1 MLRTPIHGSR
11 KRGRIWGRFE
21 DEGILKPFGDKRFQG
36 EVLFHSSFI
45 TEQTKYVY
53 FRGIMFSINFAYGL
67 FLVDDQD
74 ASNPS
79 SFPPYNCLY
88 TSLRPFF
95 GTKILKIIKNQ
106 KKDQFEFCKR
116 CASCTNASIT
126 HSRAS
131 KTSKTLRVFWIILKI
146 HGIVDCIR

>member
-1 MLRTPIHGSR
+1 MGHTFERCSELPNLGL
-11 KRGRIWGRFE
+11 GNEEGFE

-79 SFPPYNCLY
+79 SFPPYIFYIRLWVWNSKMMSFY
-88 TSLRPFF
+88 QNTENQNSSIFNFYPS
-95 GTKILKIIKNQ
+95 KIDPGKN
-106 KKDQFEFCKR
+106 
-116 CASCTNASIT
+116 
-126 HSRAS
+126 
-131 KTSKTLRVFWIILKI
+131 LL
-146 HGIVDCIR
+146 